1 MDDEF
6 DQGDLSPW
14 EDIDMFDEDPT
25 KKETAKEKTFLSE
38 HKRS

>member
-6 DQGDLSPW
+6 DQGDLSPR

-25 KKETAKEKTFLSE
+25 KKETKEKTFLSE
-38 HKRS
+38 HK